1 MPVRNRQPVTGVP
14 PPGANAADD
23 ERANDVQAA
32 DATSEGGGQ
41 MTLPLS
47 TEIDVT
53 RAAEAYEMNEFNAES
68 VRDEGTVGMIGG
80 AEGGHVSLGQRL
92 RAGREAHGWS
102 RADVAARL
110 KLPLNLIAKLESDD
124 YEGLT
129 EGVFLR
135 GYLGSYAKLVEVPL
149 EDVASVAQAHSRP
162 APLVATGT
170 ISRSRYLFDRYSVSA
185 TYLVLTAI
193 IVVPAVWL
201 ATHGGLEQNLA
212 RTTPLDPPASVTVPL
227 HSGAPDAAGSN
238 PADTA
243 LADRAIASSAGEGA
257 AEPAAPPPAPVEQ
270 APVIASMTPFT
281 TAPALPPAEPPKP
294 AADDA
299 AGTGAHTL
307 QLKLS
312 QASWVEILGANGQ
325 RLEYGTLTAGSERS
339 YRSEG
344 PLSVRLGNVQGA
356 EVRSDGKL
364 VDLAPF
370 QRGNVVHVK
379 LFEGSASRVEQQ

>member
-1 MPVRNRQPVTGVP
+1 
-14 PPGANAADD
+14 
-23 ERANDVQAA
+23 
-32 DATSEGGGQ
+32 

-47 TEIDVT
+47 RDIDVT
-53 RAAEAYEMNEFNAES
+53 RAAEAYEMNEFNPET
-68 VRDEGTVGMIGG
+68 VRDEGAVAMIGG
-80 AEGGHVSLGQRL
+80 GEGDASLGQRL

-102 RADVAARL
+102 RSDVAARL
-110 KLPLNLIAKLESDD
+110 KLPLSLVGKLESDD

-129 EGVFLR
+129 QGVFLR
-135 GYLGSYAKLVEVPL
+135 GYLGSYARLVEVPI
-149 EDVASVAQAHSRP
+149 EEVTTVAAAHSQP

-185 TYLVLTAI
+185 TYLILTAI

-212 RTTPLDPPASVTVPL
+212 RTTPLDPPANVSVPL
-227 HSGAPDAAGSN
+227 QSGSPDAAATN
-238 PADTA
+238 PADAAPTDGAVASTA
-243 LADRAIASSAGEGA
+243 GQTTT
-257 AEPAAPPPAPVEQ
+257 EPVAVPPPAPVEQ

-281 TAPALPPAEPPKP
+281 TAPSQPAAEPPKP
-294 AADDA
+294 AEDA

-339 YRSEG
+339 YRSDG

-370 QRGNVVHVK
+370 QRGNVAHVK
-379 LFEGSASRVEQQ
+379 LFDGNASRVEQQ

>member
-1 MPVRNRQPVTGVP
+1 MSVRNRQSLTGVP
-14 PPGANAADD
+14 PPGANTTAD
-23 ERANDVQAA
+23 ERAYDAQTA

-53 RAAEAYEMNEFNAES
+53 RAAEAYEMNEFNAET
-68 VRDEGTVGMIGG
+68 VRDEGAVGMIGG
-80 AEGGHVSLGQRL
+80 AEGEHASLGQRL
-92 RAGREAHGWS
+92 RAGREARGWS

-110 KLPLNLIAKLESDD
+110 KLPLNLVAKLESDD

-135 GYLGSYAKLVEVPL
+135 GYLGSYARLVEVPV
-149 EDVASVAQAHSRP
+149 EEVASIAQAHSRP

-212 RTTPLDPPASVTVPL
+212 RTTPLDPPANVIVPL

-238 PADTA
+238 PAETA
-243 LADRAIASSAGEGA
+243 PTERAIASTATDGTAESTA
-257 AEPAAPPPAPVEQ
+257 APPAPVEQ

-294 AADDA
+294 ADDA
-299 AGTGAHTL
+299 VGSGAHTL

-312 QASWVEILGANGQ
+312 QASWVEILGTNGQ

-339 YRSEG
+339 YRSDS

-364 VDLAPF
+364 IDLAPF